1 MTRHNPFLIHRIFN
15 TLMVISLIFGLGFF
29 VSNNLDFIINAI
41 TYGKASLPNIA
52 YWLSKVVGTILIPL
66 VFLLPS
72 FERFERIRMVKY
84 TFVGYGILQLL
95 TLSWVFWYIGANGTD
110 GLFANDAVIAFQ
122 SAKANPFVASG
133 VYWDTYSW
141 AGNLMTLVF
150 SALCIYTGL
159 EFYNHKKK
167 VCILAIL
174 LAVFR
179 ILVPVIVN
187 IASGNGILSPFWI
200 TNNYADAITIILFAI
215 AVSVAQAEDETWIRL
230 IWDQEIEEPDENE
243 FDYEES
249 AY

>member
-1 MTRHNPFLIHRIFN
+1 
-15 TLMVISLIFGLGFF
+15 
-29 VSNNLDFIINAI
+29 
-41 TYGKASLPNIA
+41 
-52 YWLSKVVGTILIPL
+52 
-66 VFLLPS
+66 
-72 FERFERIRMVKY
+72 
-84 TFVGYGILQLL
+84 
-95 TLSWVFWYIGANGTD
+95 
-110 GLFANDAVIAFQ
+110 
-122 SAKANPFVASG
+122 
-133 VYWDTYSW
+133 
-141 AGNLMTLVF
+141 MTLVF

-167 VCILAIL
+167 VCILAVL

-249 AY
+249 DY